1 MDRIFRG
8 IMKYRRT
15 NRAKMVEQ
23 FIQVKNHPEVRL
35 TRTTSGPRK
44 KLIFGE
50 GALLGCWTLIFNKIL
65 LVKYVLPN

>member
-23 FIQVKNHPEVRL
+23 FVQVKNNPEVRL

-44 KLIFGE
+44 ALIFGG
-50 GALLGCWTLIFNKIL
+50 GALLDINI
-65 LVKYVLPN
+65 